1 MPYINTVQEFGAALK
16 QGPYAWP
23 GGYPLYFVT
32 SDGGSLSFATAW
44 NERASIARAIIDD
57 DKSGG
62 WKVIGY
68 DVNWENADLTDDHTG
83 NRIESAYAE
92 DDAVGE
98 TDPIPKSYNKWYGR
112 VHGVAPVVRGPKII
126 RDLDGLAEYD
136 QEIKTYVLGTYD
148 LEVYRDAD
156 EAGIFH
162 VELLE
167 VQAQYPRID
176 IFSIKST
183 SHCAAAYRAAL
194 HYGLPL
200 ESLQVLAY
208 EYGCTEN
215 LVATEANGQA
225 PRGRSGPKI
234 IRDLDGLPNGKA
246 KGKRAI
252 DFDLEQLKRGAAVE
266 REHTS
271 DPKIAQRIAMDH
283 LVEDPRYY
291 EKLAKIHLDG
301 FKSRRRTS

>member
-44 NERASIARAIIDD
+44 NARASIARAIIDD

-68 DVNWENADLTDDHTG
+68 DVNWEDADLTDDHTG

-126 RDLDGLAEYD
+126 RDLDGLDGLVRGAID
-136 QEIKTYVLGTYD
+136 IYVLGD
-148 LEVYRDAD
+148 VALDVLRD
-156 EAGIFH
+156 ENVGIFH
-162 VELLE
+162 VELME
-167 VQAQYPRID
+167 VESGARTD
-176 IFSIKST
+176 VFVVRST
-183 SHCAAAYRAAL
+183 SPCAAAYLAAK
-194 HYGLPL
+194 HFRLPSENL
-200 ESLQVLAY
+200 RVLAY
-208 EYGCTEN
+208 DYGCTEN

>member
-1 MPYINTVQEFGAALK
+1 MPHINTVQEFGAALK

-44 NERASIARAIIDD
+44 NERAAIARAIIDD

-68 DVNWENADLTDDHTG
+68 DVNWEDADLTDDHTG

-112 VHGVAPVVRGPKII
+112 VHGVAPVVR
-126 RDLDGLAEYD
+126 
-136 QEIKTYVLGTYD
+136 
-148 LEVYRDAD
+148 
-156 EAGIFH
+156 
-162 VELLE
+162 
-167 VQAQYPRID
+167 
-176 IFSIKST
+176 
-183 SHCAAAYRAAL
+183 
-194 HYGLPL
+194 
-200 ESLQVLAY
+200 
-208 EYGCTEN
+208 
-215 LVATEANGQA
+215 
-225 PRGRSGPKI
+225 GPKI

>member
-68 DVNWENADLTDDHTG
+68 DVNWEDADLTDDHTG

-126 RDLDGLAEYD
+126 RDLDGLEEAQIDIYM
-136 QEIKTYVLGTYD
+136 LGD
-148 LEVYRDAD
+148 VAIEVWTTGDT
-156 EAGIFH
+156 GVFL
-162 VELLE
+162 VELMLVE
-167 VQAQYPRID
+167 PPPNATAFVDSAVVEALSP
-176 IFSIKST
+176 
-183 SHCAAAYRAAL
+183 CAAAYKAATEVFK
-194 HYGLPL
+194 LPSENL
-200 ESLQVLAY
+200 RVLAY
-208 EYGCTEN
+208 DYGCTEN

-234 IRDLDGLPNGKA
+234 IRDLDGL
-246 KGKRAI
+246 R
-252 DFDLEQLKRGAAVE
+252 
-266 REHTS
+266 T
-271 DPKIAQRIAMDH
+271 
-283 LVEDPRYY
+283 
-291 EKLAKIHLDG
+291 
-301 FKSRRRTS
+301 RRRTS